1 MPKKPLIATLPEY
14 LREVLRISELFRAAA
29 GKAYQPDGPWFR
41 GVNDQKFQLKPGSY
55 WRESVDE
62 EALVVDFVAQAP
74 PFFDSSR
81 SPLPEAPWDWYF
93 LMQHYGLPTRLLD
106 WTENALVGLFFALQP
121 RGPRP
126 CVWILEPARFNKIMI
141 ADPHV
146 ITPGGNFSRHW
157 LPFASQDQKAGCRLY
172 KSSRFIYGGQSSTN
186 KKPMAIYAARRNA
199 RIIAQQ
205 GVFTVHG
212 ANPKPLEELLKGH
225 KSVLSHINID
235 PDASATLLEQ
245 LEICG
250 ISELRLFPELDKLAP
265 ALKRRFELV

>member
-1 MPKKPLIATLPEY
+1 MPRKPLIATLPDY
-14 LREVLRISELFRAAA
+14 LTEVLRISEVFRAAA
-29 GKAYQPDGPWFR
+29 KTYEADGPWFR
-41 GVNDQKFQLKPGSY
+41 GVNDRSYQLKPGSY
-55 WRESVDE
+55 WREKVDE

-74 PFFDSSR
+74 PYFDSSR
-81 SPLPEAPWDWYF
+81 SQLPEAPWDWYF

-121 RGPRP
+121 KGPAPR
-126 CVWILEPARFNKIMI
+126 VWILEPARFNKITVD
-141 ADPHV
+141 DPHV

-172 KSSRFIYGGQSSTN
+172 KSSRFQYLGRTATN
-186 KKPMAIYAARRNA
+186 RKPMAIYAARRNA

-212 ANPKPLEELLKGH
+212 AHPQPLEELLQGERA
-225 KSVLSHINID
+225 VLAYID
-235 PDASATLLEQ
+235 IDLNALPTLLEQ

-250 ISELRLFPELDKLAP
+250 ISEMRLFPELDKLAP
-265 ALKRRFELV
+265 ALKRRFGLV